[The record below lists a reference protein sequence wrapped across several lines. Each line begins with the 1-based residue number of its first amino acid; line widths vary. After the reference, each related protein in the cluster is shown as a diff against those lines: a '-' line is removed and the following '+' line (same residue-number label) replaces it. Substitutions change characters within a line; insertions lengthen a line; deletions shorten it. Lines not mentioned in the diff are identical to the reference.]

1 MDYNLMAKHDK
12 MSTITKQA
20 MLVGRNNIPVP
31 PDEVEL
37 MASIGCTDREIAE
50 YFGINDDTLRYNL
63 KDFLING
70 RQQLKNSLRRA
81 QLRVAL
87 DGNAT
92 LLIWLGKQI
101 LGQAENPVNTDDNK
115 PLPWNDDE
123 EREELI
129 EDLEEELDDL
139 EDKE

>member
-1 MDYNLMAKHDK
+1 MAKHDK
-12 MSTITKQA
+12 MSVITKPA
-20 MLVGRNNIPVP
+20 MLVGRNNTPVP

-87 DGNAT
+87 DGSAA
-92 LLIWLGKQI
+92 LLIWLGKNI
-101 LGQAENPVNTDDNK
+101 LGQQESPTNTDDNK
-115 PLPWNDDE
+115 PLPWTDD
-123 EREELI
+123 EREEVI
-129 EDLEEELDDL
+129 SELETELDELD
-139 EDKE
+139 EDTE

>member
-1 MDYNLMAKHDK
+1 MAKHDK

-139 EDKE
+139 EDTK

>member
-1 MDYNLMAKHDK
+1 MAKHDK

-123 EREELI
+123 EKEEFI
-129 EDLEEELDDL
+129 DDLEEELDNL
-139 EDKE
+139 EDTE

>member
-1 MDYNLMAKHDK
+1 MAKHDK
-12 MSTITKQA
+12 VSTITKTA
-20 MLVGRNNIPVP
+20 ILVGRNNTPVP

-70 RQQLKNSLRRA
+70 RQRLKNSLRKA

-101 LGQAENPVNTDDNK
+101 LGQQENPTNTDDVRA
-115 PLPWNDDE
+115 LPWSDDE
-123 EREELI
+123 DSMDVI
-129 EDLEEELDDL
+129 DVEDLMEENT
-139 EDKE
+139 EDIE

>member
-1 MDYNLMAKHDK
+1 MARHDK
-12 MSTITKQA
+12 MTTISKQA
-20 MLVGRNNIPVP
+20 MLVGRNNTPVP

-87 DGNAT
+87 DGSAA
-92 LLIWLGKQI
+92 LLIWLGKNI
-101 LGQAENPVNTDDNK
+101 LMQSENPVNTDSNK
-115 PLPWNDDE
+115 ALPWNDDE

-129 EDLEEELDDL
+129 EDLETELDELNKDT
-139 EDKE
+139 E

>member
-1 MDYNLMAKHDK
+1 MAKHDK
-12 MSTITKQA
+12 VSTITKTA
-20 MLVGRNNIPVP
+20 ILVGRNNTPVP

-70 RQQLKNSLRRA
+70 RQRLKNSLRKA

-101 LGQAENPVNTDDNK
+101 LGQQENPTNTDDVRA
-115 PLPWNDDE
+115 LPWSDDE
-123 EREELI
+123 DSMDVI
-129 EDLEEELDDL
+129 DVEDLTEENT
-139 EDKE
+139 EDTE

>member
-1 MDYNLMAKHDK
+1 MAKEGF
-12 MSTITKQA
+12 ITKPA
-20 MLVGRNNIPVP
+20 LLIGRQGIPVP

-50 YFGINDDTLRYNL
+50 YFGVNDDTLRYNL

-70 RQQLKNSLRRA
+70 RQNLKNSLRRA

-87 DGNAT
+87 DGNPT

-101 LGQAENPVNTDDNK
+101 LGQQENPSNTDDVRA
-115 PLPWNDDE
+115 LPWSDDDDVDTVTDVE
-123 EREELI
+123 DI
-129 EDLEEELDDL
+129 TEDLEQDTE
-139 EDKE
+139 

>member
-1 MDYNLMAKHDK
+1 MAKHDK

>member
-1 MDYNLMAKHDK
+1 MAKHDK

-123 EREELI
+123 EKEEFI

>member
-1 MDYNLMAKHDK
+1 MAKHDK

-101 LGQAENPVNTDDNK
+101 LGQAENPINTDDNK

>member
-1 MDYNLMAKHDK
+1 MAKHDK

-20 MLVGRNNIPVP
+20 MLVGRNNTPVP

-123 EREELI
+123 EKEEFI
-129 EDLEEELDDL
+129 DDLEEELDNL

>member
-1 MDYNLMAKHDK
+1 MAKHDK

-50 YFGINDDTLRYNL
+50 YFGINDDTMRYNF

-70 RQQLKNSLRRA
+70 RQNLKNSLRRA

-87 DGNAT
+87 EGNPT
-92 LLIWLGKQI
+92 MLIWLGRNL

-139 EDKE
+139 EDTE

>member
-1 MDYNLMAKHDK
+1 MAK
-12 MSTITKQA
+12 TTEITKLA
-20 MLVGRNNIPVP
+20 FLVGRNNTPVP

-70 RQQLKNSLRRA
+70 RQNLKNSLRKA

-87 DGNAT
+87 DGNPT

-101 LGQAENPVNTDDNK
+101 LGQQENPSNTDDVRA
-115 PLPWNDDE
+115 LPWSDDDDVDTVTDVE
-123 EREELI
+123 DLT
-129 EDLEEELDDL
+129 EDLEQDTE
-139 EDKE
+139 

>member
-1 MDYNLMAKHDK
+1 MAKHDK

-20 MLVGRNNIPVP
+20 MLVGRNNTPVP

-129 EDLEEELDDL
+129 DDLEEELDNL

>member
-1 MDYNLMAKHDK
+1 MAKHDK

-20 MLVGRNNIPVP
+20 MLVGRNNTPVP

-101 LGQAENPVNTDDNK
+101 LGQMKSTQFDGAANP
-115 PLPWNDDE
+115 
-123 EREELI
+123 
-129 EDLEEELDDL
+129 
-139 EDKE
+139 

>member
-1 MDYNLMAKHDK
+1 MAKHDK

-101 LGQAENPVNTDDNK
+101 LGQAENPINTDDNK

-123 EREELI
+123 EKEEFI

>member
-1 MDYNLMAKHDK
+1 
-12 MSTITKQA
+12 
-20 MLVGRNNIPVP
+20 MLFR
-31 PDEVEL
+31 
-37 MASIGCTDREIAE
+37 S
-50 YFGINDDTLRYNL
+50 FGINDDTLRYNL

-123 EREELI
+123 EKEEFI
-129 EDLEEELDDL
+129 DDLEEELDNL
-139 EDKE
+139 EDTE

>member
-1 MDYNLMAKHDK
+1 MARHDK
-12 MSTITKQA
+12 MSTITKPA
-20 MLVGRNNIPVP
+20 ILVGRNNTPVP

-50 YFGINDDTLRYNL
+50 YFGVNDDTLRYNL
-63 KDFLING
+63 KECMIKG

-87 DGNAT
+87 DGNPT
-92 LLIWLGKQI
+92 LLIWLGKNI
-101 LGQAENPVNTDDNK
+101 LLQQDSPTNTDAVRA
-115 PLPWNDDE
+115 LPWSDDE
-123 EREELI
+123 ERDELI
-129 EDLEEELDDL
+129 EDLEEEFNEL

>member
-1 MDYNLMAKHDK
+1 MDHNLMAKHDK

-129 EDLEEELDDL
+129 DDLEEELDNL